1 MSAYCKKGTVLN
13 TADISEE
20 FSVLQKNQEY
30 LFFPKTEISATQVSS
45 TFTIV
50 LSQNRS
56 LIQICVPTLDPSFSM
71 DINIQLFAG
80 GEGMI
85 AVTNE
90 KPVES

>member
-1 MSAYCKKGTVLN
+1 MLN
-13 TADISEE
+13 TVDISEE

-30 LFFPKTEISATQVSS
+30 LFFPKTEISVTQVSS
-45 TFTIV
+45 TFTII

-56 LIQICVPTLDPSFSM
+56 LIQICVPTLDPSFNM
-71 DINIQLFAG
+71 EINIHLFAS

-90 KPVES
+90 KSAES